1 MRFRKNQKQQG
12 AALDAHPFPR
22 RIFMAQNKRI
32 VVIGGSAAGP
42 KAAARA
48 KRLAPD
54 AEVTII
60 QRAPE
65 LSMASCG
72 YPYFVG
78 GVFNNRNSLL
88 STPYGEVR
96 DPNFFVN
103 TKGVVAKTETEV
115 TAIDRS
121 ARTVS
126 CRDLKSGAVDNVLY
140 DTLIIAT
147 GAKPRRPPVPG
158 IDLEGVTTLQSMRDA
173 DFLRRIRDEGTI
185 KKAVVIGGGLIGI
198 ETCEALQLSGI
209 DITVIEMLPQ
219 ILMFLDWEMAK
230 VLENHVRSKA
240 ANVITDVKLAG
251 FIGEN
256 GKLTGVKLENGTEL
270 PCELAVLAIGVVPNV
285 ELAQAAGLE
294 IGATGGILVN
304 EYMQTT
310 DPDIYAVGDCVELLH
325 RVTGKKTRA
334 PFGDLAN
341 LEGRVAGEN
350 AALGNSVTFPG
361 TIHTGVCKVFDFNA
375 GSTGLSESRARQEG
389 YKNVATVINASL
401 DKPEFMG
408 AKLIISKMVVDAD
421 TGRILGVQCVGP
433 GDVSKQVAIA
443 AMAILGKLTV
453 ADLVNADLPY
463 APPFSLPIDHSIATA
478 HLMENKLKGRLNGIG
493 PVDFKKELDE
503 GKKPFILDVRT
514 PGEFEMMRIGIGETL
529 IPIGELRHRLH
540 DLPADK
546 EREIVCYC
554 KISLRGYEAAV
565 QLQAEGWKNVKVLEG
580 GVMAWPYGR
589 EK

>member
-1 MRFRKNQKQQG
+1 MG
-12 AALDAHPFPR
+12 
-22 RIFMAQNKRI
+22 QNKRI
-32 VVIGGSAAGP
+32 VVVGGSAAGP

-60 QRAPE
+60 QKAPE

-103 TKGVVAKTETEV
+103 TKGVVARTETEV
-115 TAIDRS
+115 VAIDRT
-121 ARTVS
+121 ARTVR
-126 CRDLKSGAVDNVLY
+126 CRDLKSGAEEDLPY
-140 DTLIIAT
+140 DSLIIAT
-147 GAKPRRPPVPG
+147 GAKPRKPPVSG

-185 KKAVVIGGGLIGI
+185 RKAVVIGGGLIGI

-240 ANVITDVKLAG
+240 ANVLTDVKLAG
-251 FIGEN
+251 FLGDN

-294 IGATGGILVN
+294 IGATGGIVVN
-304 EYMQTT
+304 EFMQSS

-325 RVTGKKTRA
+325 RITGKKTRA

-350 AALGNSVTFPG
+350 AVLGNSATFPG

-389 YKNVATVINASL
+389 YPNITTVINASL

-421 TGRILGVQCVGP
+421 SGRILGVQCVGP
-433 GDVSKQVAIA
+433 GDVSKQVAMA

-463 APPFSLPIDHSIATA
+463 APPFSLPIDHCIATA

-493 PVDFKKELDE
+493 PLEFKRILDE
-503 GKKPFILDVRT
+503 GTKPYILDVRT
-514 PGEFEMMRIGIGETL
+514 PAEFDMMRIGIGETL

-540 DLPADK
+540 ELPEDK

-565 QLQAEGWKNVKVLEG
+565 QLQAEGWTNVKVLEG
-580 GVMAWPYGR
+580 GVMAWPFGR

>member
-1 MRFRKNQKQQG
+1 MSKK
-12 AALDAHPFPR
+12 
-22 RIFMAQNKRI
+22 I

-48 KRLAPD
+48 KRLDPG

-60 QRAPE
+60 QKAPE
-65 LSMASCG
+65 MSMASCG

-78 GVFNNRNSLL
+78 GVFNNRSALL

-96 DPNFFVN
+96 DPHFFVN
-103 TKGVVAKTETEV
+103 TKGIQARTETEV
-115 TAIDRS
+115 TAIDPER
-121 ARTVS
+121 RTVH
-126 CRDLKSGAVDNVLY
+126 CRDLKSGAVDLLPY
-140 DTLIIAT
+140 DKLIIAT
-147 GAKPRRPPVPG
+147 GARARKPPVPG
-158 IDLEGVTTLQSMRDA
+158 IDLAGVTTLQSMRDA
-173 DFLRRIRDEGTI
+173 DFLRRIRDEKTI

-219 ILMFLDWEMAK
+219 ILMFLDWELAK

-240 ANVITDVKLAG
+240 ANVITDVKLSG

-256 GKLTGVKLENGTEL
+256 GKLTAVRLENGTEL
-270 PCELAVLAIGVVPNV
+270 PCELAVLAIGVAPNTD
-285 ELAQAAGLE
+285 LARAAGLE
-294 IGATGGILVN
+294 IGVTGGVLVD
-304 EYMQTT
+304 EYMQTS
-310 DPDIYAVGDCVELLH
+310 DPDIYAVGDCVEVLH
-325 RVTGKKTRA
+325 RITGKKTRA

-350 AALGNSVTFPG
+350 AVLGNSVTFPG
-361 TIHTGVCKVFDFNA
+361 TFHTGICKVFDFNA

-389 YKNVATVINASL
+389 YDTIVTVINASL

-408 AKLIISKMVVDAD
+408 AKLLISKMVVDGA
-421 TGRILGVQCVGP
+421 TGRMLGLQCVGP
-433 GDVSKQVAIA
+433 GDVGKQISMAAVAL
-443 AMAILGKLTV
+443 LGKLRV

-463 APPFSLPIDHSIATA
+463 APPFSLAIDHFIATA

-493 PVDFKKELDE
+493 PVELRKELDE
-503 GKKPFILDVRT
+503 GGAPFMLDVRT
-514 PGEFEMMRIGIGETL
+514 PAEFEMMRLGIGETL
-529 IPIGELRHRLH
+529 IPIGDLRQRLD

-554 KISLRGYEAAV
+554 KISLRGYEAAII
-565 QLQAEGWKNVKVLEG
+565 LEAAGWKNVKVLEG
-580 GVMAWPYGR
+580 GVMAWPYRR

>member
-1 MRFRKNQKQQG
+1 MVQK
-12 AALDAHPFPR
+12 
-22 RIFMAQNKRI
+22 KRI

-60 QRAPE
+60 QKAPE
-65 LSMASCG
+65 MSMASCG

-96 DPNFFVN
+96 DPHFFVN
-103 TKGVVAKTETEV
+103 TKGILARTETEV
-115 TAIDRS
+115 TAIDRT
-121 ARTVS
+121 ARTVR
-126 CRDLKSGAVDNVLY
+126 CRDLKSGAVDDVTY

-240 ANVITDVKLAG
+240 ANVMTDVKLAG

-256 GKLTGVKLENGTEL
+256 GRLTGVRLENGTEL
-270 PCELAVLAIGVVPNV
+270 PCELAVLAIGVVPNI

-304 EYMQTT
+304 EYLQTS
-310 DPDIYAVGDCVELLH
+310 DPDIYAVGDCLELVH
-325 RVTGKKTRA
+325 RITGKKTRA

-389 YKNVATVINASL
+389 YANIATVINASL

-408 AKLIISKMVVDAD
+408 AKLLISKMVVDVD

-433 GDVSKQVAIA
+433 GDVSKQIAIA

-493 PVDFKKELDE
+493 PVEFRKMLEE
-503 GKKPFILDVRT
+503 GNKPFILDVRT
-514 PGEFEMMRIGIGETL
+514 PEEFDMMRIGIGETL
-529 IPIGELRHRLH
+529 IPIGDLRHRLQ

-546 EREIVCYC
+546 DREIVCYC

-565 QLQAEGWKNVKVLEG
+565 QLNAAGWTNVKVLEG
-580 GVMAWPYGR
+580 GVMAWPFGR